1 MPMEL
6 RRLEYFL
13 AVAEAGHFTRA
24 AESMHVSQPALSQ
37 QIKKLEAELGAPL
50 FDRLGRGVEL
60 TEAGELLL
68 PRVRRVLSEL
78 DDAETAVEELRG
90 LQRGTVRLGTVQTT
104 GEYLI
109 PDAVSRFHEAHP
121 NVNVSVE
128 ERSAPG
134 IERGLQEGALDL
146 GIGFVTGEQNGL
158 DVSPLFDESLVVIV
172 GRDHPWSHRSTLPVS
187 ALEERPLV
195 LLPEGYCTRRLVD
208 RAFQSAGVQPTVR
221 LELNSIAGILQT
233 VKKTGAA
240 TILPRLTL
248 SMTGTSGLTA
258 VSLTDPEPRRTVGL
272 LFSADRYHS
281 DAARALADQIRSKA
295 DEHVTA

>member
-1 MPMEL
+1 MEL

-50 FDRLGRGVEL
+50 FDRLGQGVEL

-68 PRVRRVLSEL
+68 PRARRVLSEL
-78 DDAETAVEELRG
+78 EDAETAVEELRG
-90 LQRGTVRLGTVQTT
+90 LQRGTVRVGTVQTT

-109 PDAVSRFHEAHP
+109 PGAVSRFHEAHP

-134 IERGLQEGALDL
+134 IERGLQDGALDL
-146 GIGFVTGEQNGL
+146 GVGFVTSEQNGL
-158 DVSPLFDESLVVIV
+158 DVSPLFDESLVAIV

-208 RAFQSAGVQPTVR
+208 RTVQAAGVRPTVR

-233 VKKTGAA
+233 VKETGAA

-248 SMTGTSGLTA
+248 SMTGTGGLTA
-258 VSLTDPEPRRTVGL
+258 VPLTDPEPRRTVGL
-272 LFSADRYHS
+272 LFSADRYRS
-281 DAARALADQIRSKA
+281 DAAQALADQIRSRA